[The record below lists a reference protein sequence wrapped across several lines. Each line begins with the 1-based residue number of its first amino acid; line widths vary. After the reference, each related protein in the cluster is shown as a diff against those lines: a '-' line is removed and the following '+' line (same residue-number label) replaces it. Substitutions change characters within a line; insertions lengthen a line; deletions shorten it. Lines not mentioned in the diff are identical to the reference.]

1 MLSNFPKVTSTR
13 SLVSGTQ
20 VLKMLGN
27 FPKVTPTP
35 SLVGGA
41 EAQGRF
47 NLCFSVLEQLT
58 FTEL

>member
-47 NLCFSVLEQLT
+47 NLCFSVLE
-58 FTEL
+58 

>member
-1 MLSNFPKVTSTR
+1 MLSNFPKVTSIP
-13 SLVSGTQ
+13 SLVSGTK

-27 FPKVTPTP
+27 LPKVTPTP

-47 NLCFSVLEQLT
+47 
-58 FTEL
+58 